1 MGRMSIAALRIV
13 LVGAMGLALFLQG
26 FIVPVAAWDEGGPS
40 GEFGYLRP
48 AFLGYLVLVGLVVE
62 LCIVC
67 VWKLAT
73 RVRRGTVF
81 NPAAFK
87 YVDVIIATIGVGAL
101 GTFALAAVMAPGE
114 AVASGLVLLTGGL
127 GVLVAGI
134 ALIVLVLRQL
144 LAQATSTDLE
154 AQRLRTELGGV
165 I

>member
-26 FIVPVAAWDEGGPS
+26 FIVPVAAMDEGGPS

-101 GTFALAAVMAPGE
+101 AP
-114 AVASGLVLLTGGL
+114 SRW
-127 GVLVAGI
+127 
-134 ALIVLVLRQL
+134 LR
-144 LAQATSTDLE
+144 
-154 AQRLRTELGGV
+154 
-165 I
+165 